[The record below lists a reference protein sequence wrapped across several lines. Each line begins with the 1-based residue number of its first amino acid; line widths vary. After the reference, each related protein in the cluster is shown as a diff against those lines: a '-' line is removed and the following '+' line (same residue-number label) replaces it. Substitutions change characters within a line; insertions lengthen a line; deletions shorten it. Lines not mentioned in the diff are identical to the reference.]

1 MKSILKIFCD
11 NREISKQTLINK
23 GIYEEV
29 INDIK
34 EELKSGKSWGQYD
47 NEITWKLYACK

>member
-1 MKSILKIFCD
+1 MKSTLKIFCG
-11 NREISKQTLINK
+11 NKEISKENLINK

-34 EELKSGKSWGQYD
+34 QELQSGKSWGQYD
-47 NEITWKLYACK
+47 NEITWGLYGF